1 VAHITIADENRKIGS
16 PEEIAAFLKPFGILY
31 ERWGVERNVSPDASS
46 EDILAAY
53 APEIEKLKKQGG
65 YVTADVINV
74 SPQTPNL
81 DAMLAKF
88 TREHTH
94 TEDEVRFIVKGSG
107 VFHIH
112 PKGGPVF
119 ALQLDAGDL
128 INVPRGTEH
137 WFDLC
142 ADKTIRAIR
151 LFQDATGWTPYYTE
165 SGIDA
170 RYQPVCWGPKYLN
183 GETPRIA
190 PVVQP

>member
-1 VAHITIADENRKIGS
+1 MAHITIADENRRIDT
-16 PEEIAAFLKPFGILY
+16 PEQIAAFLKPFGIQY
-31 ERWGVERNVSPDASS
+31 ERWGVERDVSPDAAP
-46 EDILAAY
+46 EEILAAY

-65 YVTADVINV
+65 YVTADVIAV
-74 SPQTPNL
+74 TPQTPNL

-88 TREHTH
+88 SREHTH

-142 ADKTIRAIR
+142 ADRTIRAIR
-151 LFQDATGWTPYYTE
+151 LFQDATGWTPYYTD

-170 RYQPVCWGPKYLN
+170 GYQPLCFGPTYL
-183 GETPRIA
+183 GAGLPRVA
-190 PVVQP
+190 SVVQP